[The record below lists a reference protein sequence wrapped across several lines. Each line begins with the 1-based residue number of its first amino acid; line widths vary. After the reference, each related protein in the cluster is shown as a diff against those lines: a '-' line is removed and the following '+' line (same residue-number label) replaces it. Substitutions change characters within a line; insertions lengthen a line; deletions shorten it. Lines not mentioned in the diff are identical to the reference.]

1 MKKTIIVTTSL
12 ILLVVLGV
20 IGYQKYQ
27 TQKEIDEVNRKTL
40 YFQNKL
46 SDINESTP
54 DEFTT
59 IFLDKVVTMD
69 VFKDYDSDMINR
81 QISHFY
87 KSDAEE
93 KIDLC
98 VEIVVYKI
106 GKFKKDEPVQPQIQE
121 YIDRIMVGG
130 KDKIDLI
137 LINTFQRAIESYQT
151 SMEYM
156 SKIESSYLRF

>member
-130 KDKIDLI
+130 KDKIDLM
-137 LINTFQRAIESYQT
+137 LINTFQSAIESYQT

-156 SKIESSYLRF
+156 SKTESSYLRF